1 MNTLST
7 ATQTELLDYL
17 TNYPADVGRAVGFSD
32 FTDLHNEWLKKIIRP
47 PHDFTLQAHRGSYK
61 TTCLSLGI
69 ALRMLFYPN
78 ENIIFMRKTGGDV
91 VEVIRLVSKILH
103 GDLFTLLFKRLYNKS
118 LNFVSENSGSITLNN
133 YSAARG
139 AAQLLGIGTVGSL
152 TGKHADCVI
161 TDDIVNVQ
169 DRISAA
175 ERDRVKLVY
184 QELQNIRN
192 RGGVIINTGTPWH
205 KDDAFTLMPNI
216 ERYDCYHTKL
226 LSDEQIQ
233 ELKNSM
239 TASLFAANYELRHV
253 ASDDVLF
260 TSPQTGADI
269 SLVEQGTGHIDA
281 AYHGED
287 YTAYT
292 VINLHDGKYYV
303 YGKLWRK
310 HIDDVLDTILNI
322 HHGLKAGK
330 IYCEEN
336 GDKGYLGRDLRK
348 RGERVVIYTE
358 SMNKYLKITSF
369 LKFEW
374 ENVIFVKG
382 TDTEY
387 INQICDFND
396 NAEHD
401 DAPDSLASMIRA
413 IPNKP
418 RKTNTLNLFGGL
430 K

>member
-7 ATQTELLDYL
+7 ATKTELLDYI
-17 TNYPADVGRAVGFSD
+17 TNYPADIGRALGFAD
-32 FTDLHNEWLKKIIRP
+32 LTDLHNEWLKKIIMP
-47 PHDFTLQAHRGSYK
+47 PGDFTLQAHRGSFK
-61 TTCLSLGI
+61 TTCLGLGMP
-69 ALRMLFYPN
+69 LRMVFYPY

-103 GDLFTLLFKRLYNKS
+103 SELFAFLFKRIYGYDLEI
-118 LNFVSENSGSITLNN
+118 VSENSCSITLNN
-133 YSAARG
+133 YRASRG
-139 AAQLLGIGTVGSL
+139 SPQLLGVGTVGSL
-152 TGKHADCVI
+152 TGKHADCI
-161 TDDIVNVQ
+161 FTDDIVNVQ
-169 DRISAA
+169 DRVSQA

-205 KDDAFTLMPNI
+205 KDDAFTLMPNV
-216 ERYDCYHTKL
+216 EQYDCYNTGL
-226 LSDEQIQ
+226 LTDEQI
-233 ELKNSM
+233 EDLRSSM
-239 TASLFAANYELRHV
+239 TPSLFAANYELRHI

-260 TSPQTGADI
+260 TSPQMGADL
-269 SLVEQGTGHIDA
+269 SLVEQGVGHIDA

-292 VINLHDGKYYV
+292 VLKIQDGKYYV
-303 YGKLWRK
+303 FGKLWRK
-310 HIDDVLDTILNI
+310 HIDDVLPTILDI
-322 HHGLKAGK
+322 HHSLNAGK

-348 RGERVVIYTE
+348 RGERAVIYSE
-358 SMNKYLKITSF
+358 SMNKYLKITSY

-382 TDTEY
+382 TDAEY

-401 DAPDSLASMIRA
+401 DAPDSLASLIRA

-418 RKTNTLNLFGGL
+418 RREGSINLFGR
-430 K
+430 